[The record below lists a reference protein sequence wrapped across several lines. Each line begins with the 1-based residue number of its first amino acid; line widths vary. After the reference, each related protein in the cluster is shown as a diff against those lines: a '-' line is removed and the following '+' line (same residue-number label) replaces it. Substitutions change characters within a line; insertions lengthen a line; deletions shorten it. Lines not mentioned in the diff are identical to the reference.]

1 MRAFVRTGKFDS
13 NVYNCFLASKMY
25 DAILPARITTAV
37 EENYSTVESC
47 KTIAAV
53 PFSDTACGV
62 AAS

>member
-1 MRAFVRTGKFDS
+1 MRAFVRTSKFDS

-25 DAILPARITTAV
+25 DAILPARVTKAV
-37 EENYSTVESC
+37 EENYSTIESY
-47 KTIAAV
+47 KIVAAV